1 MQPMFD
7 PLPAPPP
14 QPPSRPPVTAQPPD
28 DKAVAAVV
36 LGFLS
41 VAGTLC
47 WMGLPLGVPAIALG
61 ALAHRDIRRSG
72 GATRGHGLATA
83 GIVLGSIGSTLF
95 LGWVAVVAFAI
106 VQGSVPSSHSPDS
119 ATRPPTI
126 RAATTLEPGVSGL
139 PTPVEAVTA
148 NIVDLHAAT
157 GPLRVQLAAHASAAV
172 RAGDTLLVETTAR
185 DCSPCAEVALATAD
199 AQVQAVLSKVQVV
212 RIDIGEFDAQLRALR
227 MNEPAAPWFY
237 LIDARGQ
244 PRDAI
249 SADEWDDNDPANI
262 APVLGA
268 FVRGKLRARRASWR
282 GETSL

>member
-7 PLPAPPP
+7 PLSAPPEE
-14 QPPSRPPVTAQPPD
+14 PPPRPPIGTRPPD

-61 ALAHRDIRRSG
+61 AMAHRDIRRSG
-72 GATRGHGLATA
+72 GTTRGHRLATA

-95 LGWVAVVAFAI
+95 LGWVAVVALAV
-106 VQGSVPSSHSPDS
+106 VQGSLPFGLSPGS
-119 ATRPPTI
+119 ATRPPPAPTT
-126 RAATTLEPGVSGL
+126 ATPDPGVGGSPA
-139 PTPVEAVTA
+139 PTEVTTA
-148 NIVDLHAAT
+148 NFVDLHAST
-157 GPLRVQLAAHASAAV
+157 GPLRAQLATQASAALRV
-172 RAGDTLLVETTAR
+172 GDTLLVQTTAR
-185 DCSPCAEVALATAD
+185 GCAPCSEVTLAIAD
-199 AQVQAVLSKVQVV
+199 AQVQAVLPKV
-212 RIDIGEFDAQLRALR
+212 RIVRLDIGEFDAQLKALR

-249 SADEWDDNDPANI
+249 SADEWDDNDPGNI